1 MENSCTLLEVRRR
14 EGGGY
19 KDAHISLQQQLI
31 FHTQLTQNSE
41 KLSNVSSW
49 NIIVILR
56 NVILE
61 CENIWLLVYD
71 RAIEAPDTRPA
82 LKTLTKKKKLC
93 SCSWPVE
100 LACSRM
106 KSITIYTWSVNE
118 SRLYKHGV
126 QFRLPLPL

>member
-1 MENSCTLLEVRRR
+1 MR
-14 EGGGY
+14 GGY

-82 LKTLTKKKKLC
+82 LKTLTKKKKTLFLFFAGGTC
-93 SCSWPVE
+93 MQKDEVSHYLHMVSE
-100 LACSRM
+100 
-106 KSITIYTWSVNE
+106 
-118 SRLYKHGV
+118 
-126 QFRLPLPL
+126 